1 MLYLVNRSNR
11 HLFQDKLLELFRARK
26 EVFVDECK
34 WDIPHD
40 DQGREIDQFDTDNTV
55 YLLSCT
61 EDDELVAATRMMPTT
76 TPHMMTDVFSYLC
89 DNPSPVGPLVWEGS
103 RYFVR
108 KKFRKTERLRIAHTE
123 LLCGMMET
131 CLVYGIEQ
139 FIFVINGFHAS
150 GMIALGWDIVPLG
163 APREI
168 DGKPI
173 MAFVVNVRPEGLQA
187 MRRTFG
193 IESRPLNWFYTTPI
207 AA

>member
-1 MLYLVNRSNR
+1 MLYLINRANR
-11 HLFQDKLLELFRARK
+11 HLFDDKLNELFCARK
-26 EVFVDECK
+26 QTFIDECG
-34 WDIPHD
+34 WNIPQD
-40 DQGREIDQFDTDNTV
+40 AQGREIDQFDTDNTV

-61 EDDELVAATRMMPTT
+61 QEGELVGGTRMMPTT
-76 TPHMMTDVFSYLC
+76 APHMMSDVFGFLC
-89 DNPSPVGPLVWEGS
+89 DYPAPIGPMVWEGS

-108 KKFRKTERLRIAHTE
+108 KKFRKTPAIQVAHTE
-123 LLCGMMET
+123 MLCGMMET

-163 APREI
+163 APKEI
-168 DGKPI
+168 DGNPI

-193 IESRPLNWFYTTPI
+193 IESKPLNWFYTIPI